1 MTNNYPSLF
10 EQLKTETHPAHE
22 EVEKWGYGKE
32 IQEDT
37 LTLAQYQQL
46 LWINYDWHSYYE
58 PILDS
63 IFSSNFQIKIQYSS
77 RKKLS
82 LLKQEIQLR
91 NWDLPPLSSPKP
103 KTFSF
108 FEGLGIL
115 YVMEGST
122 LGGVY
127 IHKKL
132 SNHLEISQFPILFY
146 GCYGKKTAQKWRT
159 LKEAIEAEVSSKKEQ
174 NLVIKGAKEAFETI
188 KILFQESRSKSRKEF

>member
-1 MTNNYPSLF
+1 MPNNYPSLF

-63 IFSSNFQIKIQYSS
+63 LLSSDFQIKIQYSS

-82 LLKQEIQLR
+82 LLEEEIQLR
-91 NWDLPPLSSPKP
+91 NWDLPPLSSRKP

-122 LGGVY
+122 LGGMY

-146 GCYGKKTAQKWRT
+146 GCYDKETAQKWRT
-159 LKEAIEAEVSSKKEQ
+159 LKKAIETEVSSEKEQ

-188 KILFQESRSKSRKEF
+188 NILFQKSRSKSLKEF